1 MILIYLQVAGCA
13 ILVVSSFVLGIWLK
27 RHPSKNAAE
36 ITSRIMHFFIIIA
49 WVIPIGT
56 GFTMLTEY
64 DELLSMPSLPFPM
77 ISQVTGA
84 LVMLIGFGF
93 FVISI
98 AVLLDR
104 GGGLPAFELTNKLA
118 AKDIYKHTR
127 NPMSLGVYLIC
138 IGLSILG
145 GSTFFI
151 LWSLIVIIPAH
162 VFFLKYFE
170 ERELEIRFGDP
181 YREYRRKVPF
191 LIPNF
196 RKSYETELTN
206 KNGDK

>member
-1 MILIYLQVAGCA
+1 MILIYLQAIGCVLCA
-13 ILVVSSFVLGIWLK
+13 VSSFALGIWLK

-49 WVIPIGT
+49 WVTPIGA
-56 GFTMLTEY
+56 GLTMLTEY
-64 DELLSMPSLPFPM
+64 DELLGIPPLPFPM

-84 LVMLIGFGF
+84 LVMLIGVVF

-98 AVLLDR
+98 VVLLDR
-104 GGGLPAFELTNKLA
+104 GGGLPAFELTKKLA
-118 AKDIYKHTR
+118 AKDIYKRTR
-127 NPMSLGVYLIC
+127 NPMSLGIYLIC
-138 IGLSILG
+138 IGLSLLG

-151 LWSLIVIIPAH
+151 LWLLIVLIPVH

-170 ERELEIRFGDP
+170 ERELEIRFGES
-181 YREYRRKVPF
+181 YREYRQRVPF

-196 RKSYETELTN
+196 RKSSDNETTN
-206 KNGDK
+206 NKPAL